1 MFAPQTIGGSTV
13 SRRAGELRG
22 LPLAALTRD
31 SASGSRPRS
40 ASTRHTSRPAQA
52 QRWRKN
58 HHRIGHGRDRPGR
71 CRRQYHVLSPTAVDR
86 CLQTPSDSRDVRAYR
101 FDHLSAKDERCRTAS
116 SNASPSD
123 VSLYPEPLIHSTISA
138 SRNSSRRF
146 CITVG
151 DASWQA
157 VLSSR
162 LVMGPSR
169 SSHTIRKVHRR
180 PIKSSR
186 AMIGRPVRD
195 PLTFAALGIILF
207 GGATHCKL

>member
-1 MFAPQTIGGSTV
+1 MLRVVFCIANDGI
-13 SRRAGELRG
+13 RAMKSV
-22 LPLAALTRD
+22 A
-31 SASGSRPRS
+31 
-40 ASTRHTSRPAQA
+40 TSD
-52 QRWRKN
+52 
-58 HHRIGHGRDRPGR
+58 I
-71 CRRQYHVLSPTAVDR
+71 
-86 CLQTPSDSRDVRAYR
+86 RAYR
-101 FDHLSAKDERCRTAS
+101 FDHLSAKDERGRTAS

-123 VSLYPEPLIHSTISA
+123 VSLYPEPIVLSTRSA

-162 LVMGPSR
+162 LVMGPCR
-169 SSHTIRKVHRR
+169 SSHIIRKVHRR

-207 GGATHCKL
+207 GFASHCKS